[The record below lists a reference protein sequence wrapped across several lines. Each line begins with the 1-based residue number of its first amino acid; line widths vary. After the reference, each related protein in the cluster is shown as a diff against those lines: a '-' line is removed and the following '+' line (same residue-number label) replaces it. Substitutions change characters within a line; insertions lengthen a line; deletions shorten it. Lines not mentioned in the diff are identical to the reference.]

1 MPKGIQKQQT
11 VSAYGH
17 SGQSEL
23 PNVSQSFQG
32 RSISA
37 SPIFTPDANK
47 VPMPGR
53 SQTMPPTGETKPE
66 APSKQSGGLFGFSVG
81 ICSLGPQLLKR
92 KAKGCCPY
100 LVVNNKLHLKLDLPL
115 LKKIWMVH
123 LQRAPRQNILTLLGG
138 SNIQQTS
145 PPSGSSSQ
153 THIQGSAPP
162 KETQGLDLFSM
173 FSGTSTQQSS
183 TQPDSCNQKQTP
195 GTVPSKGKISHGFT
209 LHDKWFWHSADFTW
223 S

>member
-11 VSAYGH
+11 VSAYGQ

-47 VPMPGR
+47 VPMAREISNYATNWGD
-53 SQTMPPTGETKPE
+53 KPE

-81 ICSLGPQLLKR
+81 DMFSGATASKEESKRLLSIFGGQQQAPSQTASASPQENMDGASAKEPLGK
-92 KAKGCCPY
+92 
-100 LVVNNKLHLKLDLPL
+100 
-115 LKKIWMVH
+115 
-123 LQRAPRQNILTLLGG
+123 NILTLFGG

-195 GTVPSKGKISHGFT
+195 GTVPPKENQPWVYSP
-209 LHDKWFWHSADFTW
+209 
-223 S
+223 